1 MKFVYEYR
9 TSDNALHHG
18 SVAAADRDAA
28 FAALKARGVRPARLV
43 EAPGFLNKL
52 FGKGKRWIA
61 IAVLSVAAAA
71 GWYFAA
77 PSGDGGERDF
87 SGWTSEERGAF
98 KALTAQAD
106 EVLDRA
112 EKSRA
117 AAGMEKLDDYAL
129 IFVTPDVSAFY
140 TLVDRE
146 RQIVNESRRSLKRIF
161 AAAIAALPAGGEA
174 VREVQAEYGRRM
186 AELDAAEISLKNRRM
201 ALALLDG
208 NRGKW
213 RVEAGWPVFDDSRTR
228 RMFEYCLEGIRTDAA
243 TSRWHQ
249 DFSE

>member
-9 TSDNALHHG
+9 TSDNELHHG
-18 SVAAADRDAA
+18 SIAAADRDAA
-28 FAALKARGVRPARLV
+28 FASLKARGVRPARLV
-43 EAPGFLNKL
+43 EAPGVLNKL
-52 FGKGKRWIA
+52 LGKGKRWIA

-77 PSGDGGERDF
+77 PSGDGEGRDF
-87 SGWTSEERGAF
+87 TGWTSAERSAF
-98 KALTAQAD
+98 KVLMAQAD
-106 EVLDRA
+106 EVLEHA

-129 IFVTPDVSAFY
+129 IFATPDVSAFY
-140 TLVDRE
+140 ALVDRE
-146 RQIVNESRRSLKRIF
+146 RQIVNESRRSLKRLF

-174 VREVQAEYGRRM
+174 ARGVQAEYGRRM

-201 ALALLDG
+201 VLALLDG

-213 RVEAGWPVFDDSRTR
+213 RVDAGRPVFDDLRTR
-228 RMFEYCLEGIRTDAA
+228 RMFEYCLEGMKTDAA

>member
-161 AAAIAALPAGGEA
+161 D
-174 VREVQAEYGRRM
+174 GRRM